1 MYNSD
6 IETKGLDMKDN
17 NYIQISGWM
26 VKKLGLKGND
36 LLAYA
41 LIYGFSQDG
50 SSCFAG
56 SAKYIADWLNIDRRN
71 ALVVLGRLVDRGL
84 IVKNDK
90 IVNGVKLCDYQVVLN
105 NVECESMELN
115 GGGDETSQGMMLDEK
130 ISSEGGDETSQVVM
144 KHHRGGDET
153 SLGGGDETSHHN
165 TKKEKKE
172 EKTICYYDTLCT
184 QQNDF
189 NEFWL
194 AYKPVMVNG
203 KGTGRGSKV
212 LAKKKYDKIIAS
224 GVKHSVLMESS
235 KRYLDDCRKHNTF
248 SKMVSTWLNNNGW
261 EDDYG
266 ESSDIETFP
275 KGEVFALW
283 NKVAQRWDLPALK
296 YLTDDRIDKLLSNMK
311 EFGFGKKYWDF
322 FNALDEA
329 IMCSLWLRGLKQEKV
344 GDDWECVK
352 EYVGCSFDWLMSP
365 MNLCRVLEGFYDD
378 EMAISEKKKGR
389 FEQYKRWM
397 NRERGEF

>member
-1 MYNSD
+1 
-6 IETKGLDMKDN
+6 MKDT

-56 SAKYIADWLNIDRRN
+56 SAKYVADWLNIDRRN
-71 ALVVLGRLVDRGL
+71 ALVVLGRLVDKGL
-84 IVKNDK
+84 IVKSDK

-105 NVECESMELN
+105 NVECESMGLN
-115 GGGDETSQGMMLDEK
+115 GGGDETSQGMMLDDK
-130 ISSEGGDETSQVVM
+130 KTSQVVM

-153 SLGGGDETSHHN
+153 SQGGGDETSHHN
-165 TKKEKKE
+165 NIKDNIQEN
-172 EKTICYYDTLCT
+172 TICYNNICSK
-184 QQNDF
+184 NDF
-189 NEFWL
+189 DEFWL
-194 AYKPVMVNG
+194 AYKPVMVDG

-235 KRYLDDCRKHNTF
+235 KRYLNDCRKHNTF

-266 ESSDIETFP
+266 ESLDIETFP
-275 KGEVFALW
+275 KDEVFALW

-296 YLTDDRIDKLLSNMK
+296 YLTDDRIDKLMSNMK
-311 EFGFGKKYWDF
+311 QFGFDKKYWDF
-322 FNALDEA
+322 FNAVDEA
-329 IMCSLWLRGLKQEKV
+329 IMCSLRLRGLKQEKV
-344 GDDWECVK
+344 GDEWECVR
-352 EYVGCSFDWLMSP
+352 VNIGCSFDWLMSSD
-365 MNLCRVLEGFYDD
+365 NLCRVLEGFYDD
-378 EMAISEKKKGR
+378 EMAISEKNRGR

-397 NRERGEF
+397 NRGRGEF